1 MLNSSERMRSVQ
13 AASIIECA
21 SYNNVIILLHIA
33 VLKSLDDQNTGYAEY
48 TKFFEEFRWKIW
60 QIFRLSDSKEVGF
73 LT

>member
-1 MLNSSERMRSVQ
+1 VLNSSERMRSVQ

-48 TKFFEEFRWKIW
+48 TKFFEEFR
-60 QIFRLSDSKEVGF
+60 
-73 LT
+73 